1 MKTHT
6 TGLNKPHPSGKR
18 RTILGQYK
26 DVRIVYENRPPP
38 ETMSPDDQ
46 LPLMTLEE
54 RKQFVD
60 NIVAR
65 VRRHFGKENRKM
77 GDRYS
82 RVARALLTGRHWSE
96 LDIPRRSFT
105 YARKKV
111 EKFFEALKMRL
122 KSTSKRA
129 RR

>member
-6 TGLNKPHPSGKR
+6 TGLNKPHPSGKH

-46 LPLMTLEE
+46 LPLMTLKE

-65 VRRHFGKENRKM
+65 VRWHFRKRSRKM

-82 RVARALLTGRHWSE
+82 RVARALLTGRHWSK
-96 LDIPRRSFT
+96 LHIPQRSFL
-105 YARKKV
+105 YIRKKV
-111 EKFFEALKMRL
+111 EIFFEALKMRS
-122 KSTSKRA
+122 KSTSKRVG
-129 RR
+129 R